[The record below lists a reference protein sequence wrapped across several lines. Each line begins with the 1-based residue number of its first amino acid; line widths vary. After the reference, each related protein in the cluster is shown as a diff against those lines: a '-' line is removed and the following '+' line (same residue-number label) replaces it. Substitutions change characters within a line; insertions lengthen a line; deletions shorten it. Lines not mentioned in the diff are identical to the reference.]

1 MCSTLYVNTRDR
13 RGCIEMNFPVYSKG
27 QMQAGPIKKDA
38 GTINGPILCGGV
50 RVNPGDM
57 VVGGADGVTVVP
69 RDRIEE
75 VLTRAEEKAAYE
87 DKRDAAIAAYN
98 AAKAAG
104 DPLPNLAPQ
113 WVTDLLGQQK

>member
-1 MCSTLYVNTRDR
+1 
-13 RGCIEMNFPVYSKG
+13 MNFPVYSKG

-38 GTINGPILCGGV
+38 GNINGPILCGGV
-50 RVNPGDM
+50 QVNPGDL

-75 VLTRAEEKAAYE
+75 VLEKAEEKARYE

-98 AAKAAG
+98 QAKAEG
-104 DPLPNLAPQ
+104 KPLPNLAPQ
-113 WVTDLLGQQK
+113 WVLDLLAQQK